1 MKENKAL
8 SGSFVLALVLIVVA
22 AVTRFIPHP
31 FNFTAIGAIALFSG
45 AVVKD
50 KRLAFLIPISVLLF
64 TDMILGFHFSMLP
77 VYTCFAFTVFMGI
90 FIKNKQNIFSIAF
103 ASLVSSLV
111 FFLITNL
118 PFWYWEL
125 GLYPMTISGTMES
138 YKMAIPFFKNQL
150 VGDLF
155 YNSMLFGFFYLGI
168 KKTKPVSLKAII
180 GTSKKI

>member
-1 MKENKAL
+1 MKEKKTS
-8 SGSFVLALVLIVVA
+8 SGPFVLAIGLIIVA

-31 FNFTAIGAIALFSG
+31 FNFTAVGAIALFSG

-64 TDMILGFHFSMLP
+64 TDMIIGLHFSMFP

-90 FIKNKQNIFSIAF
+90 IIQSKQNIISIAF

-118 PFWYWEL
+118 PFWYWNL
-125 GLYPMTISGTMES
+125 GLYPMNISGTMES

-155 YNSMLFGFFYLGI
+155 YNSMLFGLFYLGI
-168 KKTKPVSLKAII
+168 KKTKSVSLKAFID
-180 GTSKKI
+180 TSKKI